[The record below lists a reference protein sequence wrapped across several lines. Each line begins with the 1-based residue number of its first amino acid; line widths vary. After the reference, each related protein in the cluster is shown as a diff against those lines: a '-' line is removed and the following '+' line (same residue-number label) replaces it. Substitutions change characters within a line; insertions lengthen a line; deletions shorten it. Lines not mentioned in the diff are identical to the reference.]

1 MHLIRDDLLVSYQKG
16 SKVDNISHP
25 LKVSIPT
32 NPYVIQTMKVEIDND
47 EYHRCMDSLY
57 FYINMDLL

>member
-16 SKVDNISHP
+16 SKVDNISHL

-32 NPYVIQTMKVEIDND
+32 NHYVIQTMKLEINND
-47 EYHRCMDSLY
+47 EYHRCIDSLY
-57 FYINMDLL
+57 F

>member
-1 MHLIRDDLLVSYQKG
+1 MHLIWDDLLVSYQKG

-32 NPYVIQTMKVEIDND
+32 NHYVIQTMKLEIDD
-47 EYHRCMDSLY
+47 DDYHRCMDSLY
-57 FYINMDLL
+57 F

>member
-1 MHLIRDDLLVSYQKG
+1 MHMIRDGLLVSYQKG

-32 NPYVIQTMKVEIDND
+32 NPYEIQPKKLEINDD

-57 FYINMDLL
+57 F